1 VHIATKV
8 MVVVLLGLGL
18 TGMTFAIEQPPATAS
33 QQRSWL
39 VGHFASDMQSVGSF
53 TGNDVAQM
61 VNLVCALPDQ
71 QVGLLARFYYLTRE
85 KTEQDV
91 QLYAIGQ
98 ADTGAALAQAQ
109 AQVTD
114 LLAQLQNQIQQIHS
128 ELAPINPEYQTLC
141 EDTYASVPGWCA
153 CNQYAIPD
161 SYYSGGGYVGPAYS
175 ANYCGAYAGPV
186 YRAFYNRSSHYNWWN
201 RRAFIHKKISTP
213 GHLPKVNHAPATV
226 VRHDMPKP
234 SQTMTLGN
242 KHIGAAAAVHLK
254 TARPVVN
261 HPTPH
266 AVAHYQPRPAAHSA
280 GQGRHK

>member
-1 VHIATKV
+1 
-8 MVVVLLGLGL
+8 
-18 TGMTFAIEQPPATAS
+18 
-33 QQRSWL
+33 
-39 VGHFASDMQSVGSF
+39 
-53 TGNDVAQM
+53 
-61 VNLVCALPDQ
+61 
-71 QVGLLARFYYLTRE
+71 LARFYYLTRE

-114 LLAQLQNQIQQIHS
+114 LLARLQNQIQQIHS
-128 ELAPINPEYQTLC
+128 ELAPINPECQTLC

-161 SYYSGGGYVGPAYS
+161 SYYSDGGYVGPAYS

-201 RRAFIHKKISTP
+201 RRVFIHKKVTTL
-213 GHLPKVNHAPATV
+213 GHLSKVNHAPADV
-226 VRHDMPKP
+226 VRHDTPKLHN
-234 SQTMTLGN
+234 TMAVV
-242 KHIGAAAAVHLK
+242 KKQIGASAASHLK
-254 TARPVVN
+254 PARPAN

-280 GQGRHK
+280 GHGRHM